1 MMPDATNPGKAFD
14 NAVRVTDENGKIL
27 ATFTGDDL
35 KAWRQ
40 FQLDAVKNFNVVVTD
55 SSMPVGISKTIRG
68 PDKRNDKL
76 IASG

>member
-68 PDKRNDKL
+68 AR
-76 IASG
+76 